1 MRSASNED
9 LVCSKTKSSKEL
21 LSGGEEQSVSVVRV
35 RRVLKAEQ
43 KHKGVQK
50 ECQGVQREYQGVR
63 SIEQKV
69 RRGAVNMGKE
79 ELSTKMELDA
89 ARFGEQVV
97 GRLEMGEEQDV
108 EVIKIEGRRKA
119 RRERRNPNRNLKA
132 ESEDQEVDQKTIEAG
147 SATQHSD
154 LKRKPVCSLEVQK
167 VFDVEKERGL
177 KSESL
182 DLDVHQD
189 QDQLRSIKM
198 EIEIEIEA
206 KLDDLRLRDSKSGN
220 NLEEESVQA
229 TCSLPAIVDV
239 EDMTSEDY
247 FNDPLGHFAV
257 HEELL
262 KDESRMQGWQAAILD
277 NSHLFRG
284 KVVLE
289 VGCGCGLLSMLAAD
303 AEAARVIAIEKSA
316 IAKIA
321 QQIVVDNQLDQVV
334 TVLRAEVEEVE
345 LPFGIKEVDVII
357 SEWVGHGLFSKN
369 RLASLI
375 FARNKWLAPNGLVFP
390 DRVRL
395 FIGGAEGAL
404 WREERYG
411 FWNQVHG
418 MDMRNL
424 GETSRREPVMEG
436 LLEETVVTTPSLLL
450 ELDMHTCELVDLQI
464 SSIFHL
470 KVKRVD
476 YLTALFTYFDML
488 FTHGREPVILST
500 GPESEATH
508 WRQMIFCLKED
519 LVVEKE
525 DIVVGEMKVQ
535 LESSNTRKVDFLVK
549 LRHHGKWGAV
559 KQEETFSMGKSSS
572 D

>member
-21 LSGGEEQSVSVVRV
+21 LSGGEEQPVSVVRV

-89 ARFGEQVV
+89 ARFGEQVE
-97 GRLEMGEEQDV
+97 GRLETGEEQDV

-132 ESEDQEVDQKTIEAG
+132 ESEDQEVDQKTIETG

-167 VFDVEKERGL
+167 AFDVEKERGL

-262 KDESRMQGWQAAILD
+262 KDESRMQGWQA
-277 NSHLFRG
+277 
-284 KVVLE
+284 V
-289 VGCGCGLLSMLAAD
+289 
-303 AEAARVIAIEKSA
+303 
-316 IAKIA
+316 
-321 QQIVVDNQLDQVV
+321 
-334 TVLRAEVEEVE
+334 
-345 LPFGIKEVDVII
+345 
-357 SEWVGHGLFSKN
+357 
-369 RLASLI
+369 
-375 FARNKWLAPNGLVFP
+375 
-390 DRVRL
+390 
-395 FIGGAEGAL
+395 
-404 WREERYG
+404 
-411 FWNQVHG
+411 
-418 MDMRNL
+418 
-424 GETSRREPVMEG
+424 
-436 LLEETVVTTPSLLL
+436 
-450 ELDMHTCELVDLQI
+450 
-464 SSIFHL
+464 
-470 KVKRVD
+470 
-476 YLTALFTYFDML
+476 
-488 FTHGREPVILST
+488 ST
-500 GPESEATH
+500 
-508 WRQMIFCLKED
+508 
-519 LVVEKE
+519 
-525 DIVVGEMKVQ
+525 
-535 LESSNTRKVDFLVK
+535 FL
-549 LRHHGKWGAV
+549 
-559 KQEETFSMGKSSS
+559 
-572 D
+572 